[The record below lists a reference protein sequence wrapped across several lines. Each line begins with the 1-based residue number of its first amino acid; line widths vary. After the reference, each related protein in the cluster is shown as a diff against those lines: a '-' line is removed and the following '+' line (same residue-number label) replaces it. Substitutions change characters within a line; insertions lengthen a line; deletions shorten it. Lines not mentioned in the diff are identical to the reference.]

1 MDIPYTVKPR
11 PDTGLYNAKVGLWLF
26 LASEVMLFG
35 GLFSSYVLLRVGA
48 PGGLW
53 PRGWLNVPLG
63 TLNTMLL
70 ISSSITITFAWAALK
85 ANQFGRFKVFLGTT
99 LLLAITFLGVKSFE
113 YRDKLTH
120 YQVTLNSGRVVD
132 GHLVERTSDRLVLH
146 GVEADSP
153 KAFLDRRSPEFKQLH
168 HQEFALPLAEV
179 KKLETYKPRMN
190 TYLALYWTMT
200 GLHAL
205 HLVGG
210 ILIMGYFWGPGS
222 RMWQTAPEHFT
233 NRIEIAGLY
242 WHFVDLV
249 WVFLFPV
256 LYLL

>member
-1 MDIPYTVKPR
+1 MEIPYTVKPR
-11 PDTGLYNAKVGLWLF
+11 PDTGLYNAKVGIWLF
-26 LASEVMLFG
+26 LASEAMLFG
-35 GLFSSYVLLRVGA
+35 GFFSAYVLLRVGA
-48 PGGLW
+48 PDGLW

-63 TLNTMLL
+63 TLNTILL
-70 ISSSITITFAWAALK
+70 ITSSITITFAWAALRS
-85 ANQFGRFKVFLGTT
+85 NQFGRFKVFLGTT
-99 LLLAITFLGVKSFE
+99 ILLAITFLGIKSFE

-120 YQVTLNSGRVVD
+120 YQVTLNSSRVVD
-132 GHLVERTSDRLVLH
+132 GHLLERTAEEVVIH
-146 GVEADSP
+146 GVEADNP
-153 KAFLDRRSPEFKQLH
+153 EVLIDRRSPEFKQLH
-168 HQEFALPLAEV
+168 HEEFTIPMKDV
-179 KKLETYKPRMN
+179 KSMRAYTPSMN

-205 HLVGG
+205 HLIGG

-222 RMWQTAPEHFT
+222 RMWQKEPEHFT
-233 NRIEIAGLY
+233 NRIEVAGLY

>member
-1 MDIPYTVKPR
+1 MEIPYTVKPR

-26 LASEVMLFG
+26 LASEAMLFG

-53 PRGWLNVPLG
+53 PRGWLSVPLG

-85 ANQFGRFKVFLGTT
+85 ANRFDRFKVFLGTT
-99 LLLAITFLGVKSFE
+99 LLLAIAFLGIKSFE

-120 YQVTLNSGRVVD
+120 YQVTLTDGRVID
-132 GHLVERTSDRLVLH
+132 GHLVERTADRLLLH
-146 GVEADSP
+146 GVEADSLDV
-153 KAFLDRRSPEFKQLH
+153 FLDRRSKEFKQLRH
-168 HQEFALPLAEV
+168 EEFALPMEEV
-179 KKLETYKPRMN
+179 RTLESYKPRLN
-190 TYLALYWTMT
+190 TYMALYWTMT

-210 ILIMGYFWGPGS
+210 ILVMGYFWGPGS
-222 RMWQTAPEHFT
+222 RMWKTAPEQFT